1 MKINF
6 TKSQYDTLI
15 KLVQYGYWITSD
27 SENNEKFS
35 ELEQY
40 LNSYAMDFDVKGIE
54 YVKEYGIYDLSREL
68 EEEIHEVIDQY
79 EEGVFLDKLAYYM
92 ARKEFAKE
100 SKLKELNQEEAFQR
114 ILELEE
120 KYHLYIEENGLDHL
134 KIEK

>member
-6 TKSQYDTLI
+6 TKKQYDTLI

-40 LNSYAMDFDVKGIE
+40 LNSYAKDFDVRGIE
-54 YVKEYGIYDLSREL
+54 YVEEYGIYDLNREL
-68 EEEIHEVIDQY
+68 EEEIHKVIDKY
-79 EEGVFLDKLAYYM
+79 EEGVFLDKLAYHM

-100 SKLKELNQEEAFQR
+100 SKLKEFNQEEAFLR
-114 ILELEE
+114 VLELED

>member
-6 TKSQYDTLI
+6 TKNQYDTLI
-15 KLVQYGYWITSD
+15 KLVQYGYWVTSD

-40 LNSYAMDFDVKGIE
+40 LNSHAKDFDVKGIE
-54 YVKEYGIYDLSREL
+54 YVEEYGIYDISREL
-68 EEEIHEVIDQY
+68 EGEIHEVIDKY
-79 EEGVFLDKLAYYM
+79 EESVFLDKLAYHM

-100 SKLKELNQEEAFQR
+100 SKLKEFNQEEAFLR
-114 ILELEE
+114 VLELEE
-120 KYHLYIEENGLDHL
+120 KYHLYIEENGLEHL

>member
-40 LNSYAMDFDVKGIE
+40 LNSHAKDFDVKGIE
-54 YVKEYGIYDLSREL
+54 YVEEYGIYDLSREL
-68 EEEIHEVIDQY
+68 EGEIHEVIDKY
-79 EEGVFLDKLAYYM
+79 EEGVFLDKLAYHM

-100 SKLKELNQEEAFQR
+100 SQLKEYNQEEAFLR
-114 ILELEE
+114 VLELEE
-120 KYHLYIEENGLDHL
+120 KYHLYIEENGLEHL

>member
-6 TKSQYDTLI
+6 SKKQYDTLI

-40 LNSYAMDFDVKGIE
+40 LNSYAKDFDVKGIE
-54 YVKEYGIYDLSREL
+54 YVEEYGIYDISREL
-68 EEEIHEVIDQY
+68 EGEIHEVIDEY
-79 EEGVFLDKLAYYM
+79 EEGVFLDKLAYHM

-100 SKLKELNQEEAFQR
+100 SKLKEFNQEEAFLR
-114 ILELEE
+114 VLELEE
-120 KYHLYIEENGLDHL
+120 KYHLYIEENGLEHL

>member
-1 MKINF
+1 MKINL
-6 TKSQYDTLI
+6 TKNQYETLI

-27 SENNEKFS
+27 MENNEQFS
-35 ELEQY
+35 EVEQY
-40 LNSYAMDFDVKGIE
+40 LNSLAKDYGVKGIE
-54 YVKEYGIYDLSREL
+54 FVEEYGIYDVSREL
-68 EEEIHEVIDQY
+68 EEEIHKVIDEY
-79 EEGVFLDKLAYYM
+79 EEGVFLDKLAYHM

-100 SKLKELNQEEAFQR
+100 SSLKEFNQEEAFLR

>member
-6 TKSQYDTLI
+6 TKKQYDTLI

-40 LNSYAMDFDVKGIE
+40 LNSYAKDFDVKGIE
-54 YVKEYGIYDLSREL
+54 YVEEYGIYDISREL
-68 EEEIHEVIDQY
+68 EGEIHEVIDEY
-79 EEGVFLDKLAYYM
+79 EEGVFLDKLAYHM

-100 SKLKELNQEEAFQR
+100 SKLKEFNQEEAFLR
-114 ILELEE
+114 VLELEE
-120 KYHLYIEENGLDHL
+120 KYHLYIEENGLEHL